1 MKKQLIYIAMGVVGA
16 ISISSCNDFLKNTPE
31 NVILSQTLDYTN
43 TSASSMYAS
52 VSGVYANMASQGGGS
67 SYSSTN
73 YPNDG
78 IAHWASWMSYN
89 VRSIDVEKGSSS
101 GDQPVLGEMHDF
113 NYTNVATTWV
123 GYYSWNC
130 AYNCIFTANA
140 ALDALGKYAENC
152 TTDADKATNAKYQGE
167 VKVLRDLCWF
177 YCIRIW
183 GTALMSSDNSEL
195 AGSTLTPL
203 EGNDAYQYL
212 INDLNTAVPYMP
224 DVAPSQQTDH
234 PGAVTALTAHLLKA
248 KIFMDMAGSSN
259 SSPYLDSVV
268 VETNAVIATKA
279 CTLFPDYYNLFKIP
293 GKLCSESLYEM
304 QFNVNSTMSNPVVLT
319 NAWYSCQGPG
329 TMIGSPDGQNPGK
342 HYGTW
347 PAFIEPNSAF
357 VNFLAG
363 RGDELRARTDVI
375 DMQQFTDIDGSVTG
389 STGALYGVTTEG
401 DIMMNPNNC
410 QYCNG
415 KGYTPSTQGQPNNLD
430 YGANNNIR
438 VLRYADVL
446 LLYAEAALRKPGA
459 GGSSASEAKACLND
473 VQDRA
478 KITLTDNPTVK
489 DVLEERRAE
498 FWSEWGDQFFDVAR
512 LGTAYLS
519 SIGYDGIP
527 TGYSD
532 SKRYLPVPAS
542 AITSNPN
549 LPVVVQ

>member
-1 MKKQLIYIAMGVVGA
+1 MKKQLIHIAMGVVVA

-43 TSASSMYAS
+43 TSANSMYAS
-52 VSGVYANMASQGGGS
+52 VSGVYANMASQGGGA

-89 VRSIDVEKGSSS
+89 VRSIDIEKGSSP
-101 GDQPVLGEMHDF
+101 GDQSVLGEMHNF

-123 GYYSWNC
+123 GYYAWNC

-140 ALDALGKYAENC
+140 ALDALGKYADNC
-152 TTDADKATNAKYQGE
+152 ATDADKATNAKYQGE

-177 YCIRIW
+177 FCIRIW
-183 GTALMSSDNSEL
+183 GTALMSSDNTEL
-195 AGSTLTPL
+195 AGTTLTPL
-203 EGNDAYQYL
+203 KGNDAYQYL
-212 INDLNTAVPYMP
+212 INDLNTAVPNMP
-224 DVAPSQQTDH
+224 DIAPSQQTDH

-248 KIFMDMAGSSN
+248 KIFMDMAGSDN
-259 SSPYLDSVV
+259 NSPYLDSVV
-268 VETNAVIATKA
+268 VETKAVIASGA
-279 CTLFPDYYNLFKIP
+279 CTLYPDYYNLFKIP

-304 QFNVNSTMSNPVVLT
+304 QFNVNSTMSNPVVIS

-329 TMIGSPDGQNPGK
+329 TMIGSPNGQNPGK
-342 HYGTW
+342 NYGTW

-363 RGDELRARTDVI
+363 REDTLRARTDVI

-389 STGALYGVTTEG
+389 SKGALYGVTTEG

-415 KGYTPSTQGQPNNLD
+415 KGYTPSTQGQANNLD

-459 GGSSASEAKACLND
+459 GGSSASEAQAYLNE
-473 VQDRA
+473 VQNRA
-478 KITLTDNPTVK
+478 KITPTANPTVK

-498 FWSEWGDQFFDVAR
+498 LWSEWGDQFFDVAR

-519 SIGYDGIP
+519 SVGYDGIP
-527 TGYSD
+527 AGYSD

-549 LPVVVQ
+549 LPVVVE

>member
-1 MKKQLIYIAMGVVGA
+1 MKKQIINITMGVVVTVFLSG
-16 ISISSCNDFLKNTPE
+16 CNDFLNNTPE

-43 TSASSMYAS
+43 TSAASMYAT
-52 VSGVYANMASQGGGS
+52 VSGVYANLSSQGGGT
-67 SYSSTN
+67 SYN
-73 YPNDG
+73 NMDYPNDG

-89 VRSIDVEKGSSS
+89 VRSIDIEKGSSS
-101 GDQPVLGEMHDF
+101 GDQPILSEMHNF
-113 NYTNVATTWV
+113 NYTNVANTWV
-123 GYYSWNC
+123 GYYAWNC
-130 AYNCIFTANA
+130 AYNCVFTANA
-140 ALDALGKYAENC
+140 ALDALGKYAVNC
-152 TTDADKATNAKYQGE
+152 TTNEDKANNAKYQGE
-167 VKVLRDLCWF
+167 VRVLRDLCWF

-183 GTALMSSDNSEL
+183 GTALMSSDNAEL

-203 EGNDAYQYL
+203 KGNEAYQYL
-212 INDLNTAVPYMP
+212 IDDLNTALPGLP
-224 DVAPSQQTDH
+224 EIAPSQQTDH
-234 PGAVTALTAHLLKA
+234 PGAVTGLTAHLLKA
-248 KIFMDMAGSSN
+248 KIFMDMAGSDNN
-259 SSPYLDSVV
+259 SSYLDSVIT
-268 VETNAVIATKA
+268 ETKAVIATNS
-279 CTLFPDYYNLFKIP
+279 CTLYPDYYNLFKVP

-304 QFNVNSTMSNPVVLT
+304 QFNVNSTMSNPVVTT

-329 TMIGSPDGQNPGK
+329 TMIGSPLGVNPGK
-342 HYGTW
+342 NYGTW

-357 VNFLAG
+357 VTFLEG
-363 RGDELRARTDVI
+363 RNDMLRERTDVI
-375 DMQQFTDIDGSVTG
+375 DMQQFTDADGSVTG
-389 STGALYGVTTEG
+389 TKGALYGVTTEG

-446 LLYAEAALRKPGA
+446 LLYSEAALRKPGA
-459 GGSSASEAKACLND
+459 GGSSAAEAQTYLNL

-478 KITLTDNPTVK
+478 KITQKANPTVK

-512 LGTAYLS
+512 LGTAYLT
-519 SIGYDGIP
+519 SINYDGIP
-527 TGYSD
+527 DGYSD

-542 AITSNPN
+542 AIASNSN